1 MHTGSTVTSS
11 TSPMVIKQVDTKEA
25 LTVSS
30 SKMSVTRTEGL
41 GEEKPKQLGLS
52 TASVETKKTEKTAT
66 KKDSSVAKVKGK
78 SVAVT
83 LAEDKSSTET
93 SVVEQI
99 ENAATAADEKLP
111 LLSKT
116 TSAKAADAANDV
128 EVASVSSISKLEPQ
142 PTKKTKKESTCD
154 DTQLKGAKKDLKE
167 IVVLE
172 REANVTIATGEK
184 LPDSSKTTTTSDAK
198 SDNIEVS
205 TVSIQKPV
213 SQSSKKSTKDLA
225 HDKARVESA
234 KADSTSMFVDISDAG
249 DRKHADGVQETQIP
263 PVESDKK
270 LTKATTLP
278 KTAKCED
285 TSELRAKEQTET
297 ADSPKPSKSRI
308 AKDQVKEDKLEV
320 TSAVEEEQT
329 TSVTVVI
336 KQTKNKLE
344 SEEEGKSSRLA
355 TDADTRPKVKPE
367 TKKENQD
374 IDKSNKVSEVSA
386 AGTAAE
392 SDEVTDEVSSS
403 IRAETKCEDIEVAV
417 NGAVDERVTTD
428 GKETSEAKLSLKKKS
443 KRSPADDK
451 DTELKNVTADGP
463 AIVNDTQPG
472 KSTEK
477 EATESS
483 VVTKSPDL
491 LCSVEATSKAGTL
504 KPPVATEGAKS
515 EKKVAENGPDKE
527 NSLPAA
533 AVNSGEADSKLNGV
547 IHEDEK
553 MPPADDV
560 EFRPRRNSIDEFIK
574 RILAEAREEQKK
586 ILDRFQIDT
595 IFIYLLILL
604 RTGQLLTT

>member
-1 MHTGSTVTSS
+1 
-11 TSPMVIKQVDTKEA
+11 MVSKQVDTKEA

-41 GEEKPKQLGLS
+41 EEEKPKQLGLS

-66 KKDSSVAKVKGK
+66 KKDSSVAKVEGK

-99 ENAATAADEKLP
+99 ENAATVADEKLP

-142 PTKKTKKESTCD
+142 LTKKTKKESTRD
-154 DTQLKGAKKDLKE
+154 ETQLKGAKKDLKE

-184 LPDSSKTTTTSDAK
+184 LPDSSKTTTRPTSDAK

-205 TVSIQKPV
+205 TVSIQKPG

-270 LTKATTLP
+270 LTKATTLQ

-297 ADSPKPSKSRI
+297 ADRPKLSKSRI

-355 TDADTRPKVKPE
+355 TDANTRPKVMPE

-374 IDKSNKVSEVSA
+374 IDKSNKVSEVST

-403 IRAETKCEDIEVAV
+403 IRAKTKCEDIEVAV

-491 LCSVEATSKAGTL
+491 LRSVEATSEAGTL
-504 KPPVATEGAKS
+504 KPPVAAEGAKS

-527 NSLPAA
+527 NSLRAA

-547 IHEDEK
+547 MVEDEK

-586 ILDRFQIDT
+586 ILDRSQIDT

-604 RTGQLLTT
+604 RTGQL